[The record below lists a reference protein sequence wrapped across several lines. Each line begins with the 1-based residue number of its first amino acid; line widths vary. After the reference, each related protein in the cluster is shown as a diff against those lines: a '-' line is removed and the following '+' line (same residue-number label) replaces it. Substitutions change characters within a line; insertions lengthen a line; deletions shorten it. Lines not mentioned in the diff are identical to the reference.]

1 MPRRLDN
8 AVWRSNILAMKQLL
22 LEIGTEEIPASFL
35 KPAALDLERR
45 VRAALSEDDIPAGV
59 SELFSTPRRL
69 ALRLSD
75 VADGRPA
82 QVVELQGPPRKAAFD
97 AQGSPTRTAVG
108 FSAAHGK
115 TPADLYFKQTPRGEY
130 VFLKKQTDPLPTTKV
145 LQEKLPGIITA
156 LPFPKNMRWDAS
168 GLRFARPIRWLVC
181 LFGLDAVEFTLGEL
195 KSGADSRGLR
205 NSKPSQFRVPS
216 PAEYEAALKAHGV
229 IASHDARRKTIAAEL
244 LRLAGTVG
252 GRPVE
257 DDELLDET
265 TDITESPELLL
276 CSFNPD
282 YLSLPDEVL
291 VTALKKHQ
299 RCFSVRGDCPQ
310 TGTAPEAESPLLPR
324 FVAVTNTPGCD
335 HTLVTSWYEKAVE
348 SRLRDARFFVESD
361 LKHGLEALVEEEKQV
376 TWIEGMGT
384 YFDKTQRLRELC
396 RHLAEVTVPARGL
409 SPESAAALDR
419 AALLCKADLL
429 TNMVREKEFTSL
441 QGRIGGI
448 YARTMGEPPSV
459 ADAIAEHY
467 LPRFIGDKL
476 PATRNGAMLSIAD
489 KLDNIVAT
497 FLSGEIPTGSEDPF
511 ALRRQATGLLTIVLK
526 QNLPVDI
533 GELVATALRLFPA
546 AKDALSDRGRRGQY
560 ASQIPGLFRER
571 LNALLAEQ
579 GIRYDVA
586 AAVME
591 TSWQQPAQALVR
603 ANALAAFRD
612 DPEFLRLVVGQ
623 KRVANI
629 LKGQPTAGLPAES
642 LLTEP
647 TEQQLWNEA
656 RKVEPNL
663 DQSLAAHDYQR
674 AFKLLLGLRPTIDKF
689 FEDILVMAKDE
700 GVRGNRLSLL
710 AYVRSLFGRVADLSK
725 IVIEGE

>member
-1 MPRRLDN
+1 
-8 AVWRSNILAMKQLL
+8 MKQLL

-35 KPAALDLERR
+35 GPALADLERR
-45 VRAALSEDDIPAGV
+45 VRAALLENDIPAGA

-75 VADGRPA
+75 VADGKPA
-82 QVVELQGPPRKAAFD
+82 QVVELQGPPKKAAFD
-97 AQGSPTRTAVG
+97 PQGNPTKTAVG

-115 TPADLYFKQTPRGEY
+115 TPADLFVKQTPRGEY
-130 VFLKKQTDPLPTTKV
+130 VFLKKQADAVPTTKV
-145 LQEKLPGIITA
+145 LREGLPGIIAA
-156 LPFPKNMRWDAS
+156 LPFPRNMRWDAT

-181 LFGLDAVEFTLGEL
+181 LFGPDVVEFRLGQLE
-195 KSGADSRGLR
+195 SGADSRGLR
-205 NSKPSQFRVPS
+205 NSLPPSFRIPS
-216 PAEYEAALKAHGV
+216 PAEYESVLRTHGV
-229 IASHDARRKTIAAEL
+229 IVPRDARRSAIAEEL
-244 LRLAGTVG
+244 NRLAATTG

-257 DDELLDET
+257 DEELLEET

-276 CSFNPD
+276 CSFNTD
-282 YLSLPDEVL
+282 YLDLPAEVL
-291 VTALKKHQ
+291 TTALKKHQ
-299 RCFSVRGDCPQ
+299 RCFSVASAGQAGIGSR
-310 TGTAPEAESPLLPR
+310 ESGVDSPITTLDSPSALLPH
-324 FVAVTNTPGCD
+324 FVAVTNTPGCNR
-335 HTLVTSWYEKAVE
+335 TTVTGWYEKAAE
-348 SRLRDARFFVESD
+348 SRLRDARFFVEAD

-396 RHLAEVTVPARGL
+396 RHLTKTGTRDMTESSDDSDRVPKSDA
-409 SPESAAALDR
+409 PALDR
-419 AALLCKADLL
+419 AAFLCKADLL

-448 YARTMGEPPSV
+448 YARRVGEPPAV
-459 ADAIAEHY
+459 GDAIAEHY

-476 PATRNGAMLSIAD
+476 PTTRNGALLSIAD

-497 FLSGEIPTGSEDPF
+497 FLTGEIPTGSEDPF

-533 GELVATALRLFPA
+533 GELISAALRLFPA
-546 AKDALSDRGRRGQY
+546 AKDEY

-571 LNALLAEQ
+571 LSALLAEQ
-579 GIRYDVA
+579 GIRYDIA

-591 TSWQQPAQALVR
+591 TSWQQPAQALIR
-603 ANALAAFRD
+603 ASALAAFRD
-612 DPEFLRLVVGQ
+612 EPEFLKLVVGQ

-629 LKGQPTAGLPAES
+629 LKGQRGLSPNGDCPQNL

-647 TEQQLWNEA
+647 TEKLLWQES
-656 RKVEPNL
+656 RKVEPEL
-663 DQSLAAHDYQR
+663 DQCLVAHDYR
-674 AFKLLLGLRPTIDKF
+674 HAFELLLSLRPTIDKF
-689 FEDILVMAKDE
+689 FDDVLVMAKEEDL
-700 GVRGNRLSLL
+700 RTNRLRLL

>member
-1 MPRRLDN
+1 
-8 AVWRSNILAMKQLL
+8 MKQLL

-35 KPAALDLERR
+35 GPALSDLERR
-45 VRAALSEDDIPAGV
+45 VRTALSESDVPAGP

-69 ALRLSD
+69 ALRLND
-75 VADGRPA
+75 VADGKPA
-82 QVVELQGPPRKAAFD
+82 QVVELQGPPKKAAFD
-97 AQGSPTRTAVG
+97 PQGNPTKTAVG

-115 TPADLYFKQTPRGEY
+115 TPADLYVKQTPRGEY
-130 VFLKKQTDPLPTTKV
+130 VFIKKQADAVPTTKV
-145 LQEKLPGIITA
+145 LRDGLPGIIAA
-156 LPFPKNMRWDAS
+156 LPFPKNMRWDAT
-168 GLRFARPIRWLVC
+168 GVRFARPIRWLVC
-181 LFGLDAVEFTLGEL
+181 LFGSDVIEFQFGEL

-205 NSKPSQFRVPS
+205 NSLPAAFRIPS
-216 PAEYEAALKAHGV
+216 PAEYESTLRTHGV
-229 IASHDARRKTIAAEL
+229 VVPRDARRKAIAEEL
-244 LRLAGTVG
+244 ERLAATTG
-252 GRPVE
+252 GRPV
-257 DDELLDET
+257 DDEELLEET

-282 YLSLPDEVL
+282 YLDLPAEVL
-291 VTALKKHQ
+291 TTALKKHQ
-299 RCFSVRGDCPQ
+299 RCFSVRRDM
-310 TGTAPEAESPLLPR
+310 TESAEDSDRVPKETPLLPR
-324 FVAVTNTPGCD
+324 FVAVTNTPGCGA
-335 HTLVTSWYEKAVE
+335 TTVSGWYEKAAE
-348 SRLRDARFFVESD
+348 SRLRDARFFVEAD

-396 RHLAEVTVPARGL
+396 RHLAKTGTGGDMTQMSSIGIVSQAGPD
-409 SPESAAALDR
+409 AAALDR

-448 YARTMGEPPSV
+448 YARRLGESAAT

-476 PATRNGAMLSIAD
+476 PTTPGGALLSIAD

-497 FLSGEIPTGSEDPF
+497 FLTGEIPTGSEDPF

-526 QNLPVDI
+526 QNLPIDI
-533 GELVATALRLFPA
+533 GALVSAALRLFPSR
-546 AKDALSDRGRRGQY
+546 KDEY
-560 ASQIPGLFRER
+560 ATQIPGLLRER
-571 LNALLAEQ
+571 LGALLADE
-579 GIRYDVA
+579 GIRYDIA

-591 TSWQQPAQALVR
+591 TSWQQPAQALIR

-612 DPEFLRLVVGQ
+612 EPEFLKLVVGQ

-629 LKGQPTAGLPAES
+629 LKGQALDGMPDES

-647 TEQQLWNEA
+647 TEKLLWSES
-656 RKVEPNL
+656 RKVEPEL
-663 DQSLAAHDYQR
+663 DRCLAEHDYQR

-689 FEDILVMAKDE
+689 FDDVLVMAKEED
-700 GVRGNRLSLL
+700 VRTNRLRLL
-710 AYVRSLFGRVADLSK
+710 AYVRTLFGRLADLSK